1 MPLSVQSVMWCHTSF
16 ASQSK
21 TQAEEIRGLLKH
33 TFRDKHVCQKREHLK
48 HACYLK
54 DKVFK
59 NLYRCILFS
68 ILQDGRQMFFV
79 PESSACLHFSK
90 IYNLENV
97 LDAAPY
103 PNNYMVEI
111 AA

>member
-1 MPLSVQSVMWCHTSF
+1 
-16 ASQSK
+16 
-21 TQAEEIRGLLKH
+21 
-33 TFRDKHVCQKREHLK
+33 
-48 HACYLK
+48 
-54 DKVFK
+54 
-59 NLYRCILFS
+59 
-68 ILQDGRQMFFV
+68 MFFV

-111 AA
+111 AAWNLVALIRILTFNVTN